1 MTPRWPSASAWLTA
15 GALALAL
22 ACGLALIPG
31 HLRGEASV
39 LDRIEGTLAD
49 LRGLLAGP
57 RPAPDAVVVI
67 AIDDETVRAAGAYP
81 LPRDVMARLV
91 RTLAA
96 AAPKALAV
104 DVLFADPGPPEAD
117 AALAGALAAA
127 PSVLGMAATFARG
140 DTERVAQAGPF
151 TDLPVAE
158 HLLRPNP
165 TLARAGALGLVN
177 VATDHGGTPR
187 HIPLL
192 VAADGT
198 LHAAL
203 SLRAAALALGQEP
216 DLARDAVRLG
226 PVTTPLDVGAS
237 LALRFYGP
245 QGSIRTVSA
254 RTVLDGTFSRENI
267 VNKTLIIGATALGSG
282 DTLATPFDPVL
293 PGVEVLATGIA
304 HLVAGDA
311 LLRTTTVRR
320 VDAAAALI
328 LPAAILLLISSR
340 RIGIGLVLSTLV
352 LAAASALAALAFA
365 RGIWLS
371 MALPLATTIVPVV
384 PYVAARLWLDQRQE
398 RKLEAARA
406 ALLRFHAPALA
417 ARLAE
422 TPDFLD
428 VPVAQRAAVLFV
440 DLSGF
445 TGLAERLG
453 PVRTRER
460 LKEMHNLVE
469 DEVTARDGSVTSFMG
484 DGAMVLFGLPEARDD
499 DAARAVATALTL
511 HARLTAWLA
520 DEVAEGAIGVR
531 IGVHAGPVVMSRLG
545 GEHNQHITATG
556 DTVNVASRLLEITKQ
571 HGAPVAFSAEVL
583 AALNGPLAA
592 LNGPPTALDRLPPG
606 LSAPL
611 EVAVRGRVEPL
622 VLRLWRPP
630 TDA

>member
-1 MTPRWPSASAWLTA
+1 MTPRWPSPSAWLTA

-22 ACGLALIPG
+22 AWSFSLIPG

-39 LDRIEGTLAD
+39 LDRIEGPLAD
-49 LRGLLAGP
+49 LRFLLAGP
-57 RPAPDAVVVI
+57 RPAPDGVVVI

-81 LPRDVMARLV
+81 LPRAVMARLV
-91 RTLAA
+91 RTLAEA
-96 AAPKALAV
+96 SPKALAV

-117 AALAGALAAA
+117 EALARALATA
-127 PSVLGMAATFARG
+127 PAIVAMAATFARG
-140 DTERVAQAGPF
+140 GAERAAQAGPY

-158 HLLRPNP
+158 HLLRP
-165 TLARAGALGLVN
+165 TRLLAQVGALGLVN

-198 LHAAL
+198 LHASL
-203 SLRAAALALGQEP
+203 SLRAAALGLGQEP
-216 DLARDAVRLG
+216 DLARDAVRLE
-226 PVTTPLDVGAS
+226 PVATPLDVGAS

-245 QGSIRTVSA
+245 QGSIRTLSA

-267 VNKTLIIGATALGSG
+267 VNKILIVGATALGSG

-304 HLVAGDA
+304 HLVTGDA
-311 LLRTTTVRR
+311 LVRTTAIRR
-320 VDAAAALI
+320 IDAAAALI
-328 LPAAILLLISSR
+328 LPAVILLLISSR
-340 RIGIGLVLSTLV
+340 RIGIGLVLSALV
-352 LAAASALAALAFA
+352 LTAASAVAAMAFA

-371 MALPLATTIVPVV
+371 MALPLAATIVPVV
-384 PYVAARLWLDQRQE
+384 PYAAARLWLDQRQE
-398 RKLEAARA
+398 RRLEAARA

-428 VPVAQRAAVLFV
+428 VPVVQRAAVLFV

-453 PVRTRER
+453 PERTRER
-460 LKEMHNLVE
+460 LKAMHELVE
-469 DEVTARDGSVTSFMG
+469 EEVTARDGSVTSFMG

-520 DEVAEGAIGVR
+520 EDVTEGAIGVR

-545 GEHNQHITATG
+545 GAHNQHITATG

-583 AALNGPLAA
+583 AALDA
-592 LNGPPTALDRLPPG
+592 LPAG

-611 EVAVRGRVEPL
+611 PVVVRGRVEPL
-622 VLRLWRPP
+622 TLRLWRP
-630 TDA
+630 TKVA